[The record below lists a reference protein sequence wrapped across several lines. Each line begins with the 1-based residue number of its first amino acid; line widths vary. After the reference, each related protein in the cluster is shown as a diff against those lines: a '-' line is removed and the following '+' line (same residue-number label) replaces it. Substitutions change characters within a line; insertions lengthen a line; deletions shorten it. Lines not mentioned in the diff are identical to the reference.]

1 MAPRF
6 HDRPRGAAPRPRARR
21 CGGEGKLR
29 QPRGRELPDDL
40 AAATPRARMAVVELR
55 AGAAGWAPAA
65 FGEPPR
71 WRTHRTFLLLPGTH
85 PIRPSGFAL
94 IRIASDGRASG
105 GGGALASWE
114 WQARRLRAESPR
126 KCSDGIAGSG
136 KQSADWPRCLVE
148 CICICEVRFLSK
160 RY

>member
-1 MAPRF
+1 M
-6 HDRPRGAAPRPRARR
+6 
-21 CGGEGKLR
+21 
-29 QPRGRELPDDL
+29 
-40 AAATPRARMAVVELR
+40 TVVELR

-94 IRIASDGRASG
+94 IRIASDGRASDG

-114 WQARRLRAESPR
+114 WEARRVRAESPR

-136 KQSADWPRCLVE
+136 RQSADWLWVGH
-148 CICICEVRFLSK
+148 VALLSVYVSVK
-160 RY
+160 PGFSQSDIEGVWSADDSSLTVTMTN